1 MPGLDTGGL
10 TELCRSLA
18 ASLTSEGSA
27 RCQSE
32 DEEVSD
38 FMAINPTS
46 CLWSK
51 ALETFLFFFFYQS
64 LRLPLKLL
72 QKFGN
77 PWRRQEKCD
86 E

>member
-51 ALETFLFFFFYQS
+51 ALETFLFYFLSESEIAIKTASEVWKS
-64 LRLPLKLL
+64 LEEA
-72 QKFGN
+72 G
-77 PWRRQEKCD
+77 EV
-86 E
+86 